1 MVIRQ
6 EDMTYNFMLQVINKH
21 RFPKGYVTVEFG
33 DGPKDM
39 PIQQVL
45 LHLPIWEVYRNFG
58 VVVESCHIHHPI
70 GPVSKKSFVKML
82 SSVYLDL
89 FTIDIDRDG
98 IQALKEQLWY
108 AANYYDDFGTNEL
121 NEYHCSVSLPELSR
135 LVAQKE
141 VKDIIDVDL
150 DETRGTRYI
159 EATLADATDKLIK
172 VLSDKDLLKDNVL
185 LEYQQSGIL
194 NRNQLPQ
201 VLIAFGLRT
210 EINDMVIK
218 KPVTGSSLSGMKDIT
233 ELGIEQQAAR
243 KSVYYSHTAI
253 QTSQYWGRK
262 QQLLACVIKKLYPDF
277 CGTVNTVE
285 FPITAVTA
293 PNCIG
298 KNIWDN
304 GRIVTLLPSNI
315 NNYIDTVVHMFSPT
329 TCRHTDGACSV
340 CYGLLH
346 KNIPEGTNLGIN
358 AASQTVSGVSQ
369 MILSTK
375 HFIKTKSKVYEIPT
389 LAAKYIERGTNGIYF
404 KKDVYKDKEWFV
416 GFYFKDIRGSLTD
429 VNHMVDDL
437 PIPEERFS
445 ELPIMYIKDPEGNII
460 PLELSVE
467 GQSPYFTLQFLLW
480 MKQKYESIQSEETI
494 FWVPMKGCKHIPVFR
509 TTIANDSMMGF
520 VMKVTKFLENGVLTK
535 YKDLSQALQAF
546 STLVYDKVSVNIV
559 QLEVLLKAHLVTGQG
574 NFSIPVVEDPRNVI
588 FDKTVNIVQNRSL
601 SSMLALQGLKKQL
614 SSPYIYTQVRDD
626 NPFDPFFGLK

>member
-1 MVIRQ
+1 MVVRQ
-6 EDMTYNFMLQVINKH
+6 EDMTHDFMLQVINKH
-21 RFPKGYVTVEFG
+21 RFPKGYVTVAFG
-33 DGPKDM
+33 DGNKDM

-45 LHLPIWEVYRNFG
+45 LHLPIWEIYRSFG
-58 VVVESCHIHHPI
+58 IVVESRHIHHPI
-70 GPVSKKSFVKML
+70 GPVSKKSFIKML
-82 SSVYLDL
+82 SAVYLEL
-89 FTIDIDRDG
+89 FISNIDQEG
-98 IQALKEQLWY
+98 IQELKKKLWY

-135 LVAQKE
+135 LVAQEK

-150 DETRGTRYI
+150 DHTRGTRYI
-159 EATLADATDKLIK
+159 EGVMANATENLIK
-172 VLSDKDLLKDNVL
+172 VLSDKKALKDNVL

-233 ELGIEQQAAR
+233 ELGVEQQAAR

-262 QQLLACVIKKLYPDF
+262 QQLLACTVKHLYPDF
-277 CGTVNTVE
+277 CGTTNTVE
-285 FPITAVTA
+285 FPITAA
-293 PNCIG
+293 SAANCIG
-298 KNIWDN
+298 KNILVD
-304 GRIVTLLPSNI
+304 GRIVTLLPNNI
-315 NNYIDTVVHMFSPT
+315 NDYIDTTVQMFSPT
-329 TCRHTDGACSV
+329 TCTHTDGCCSV
-340 CYGLLH
+340 CYGILH
-346 KNIPEGTNLGIN
+346 KNLPVGTNLGIN

-375 HFIKTKSKVYEIPT
+375 HFIKTKSKVYEIPA
-389 LAAKYIERGTNGIYF
+389 LAAKFIERGTNGIYF
-404 KKDVYKDKEWFV
+404 KKDLYKDKDWSV

-445 ELPIMYIKDPEGNII
+445 ELPIMYVKDPEGNII

-480 MKQKYESIQSEETI
+480 MKQKYDSIQSEESL
-494 FWVPMKGCKHIPVFR
+494 FWVPMNGCKHIPVFR

-559 QLEVLLKAHLVTGQG
+559 QLEVLLKAHLVTGRG
-574 NFSIPVVEDPRNVI
+574 NFSIPVVTDTKNVI
-588 FDKTVNIVQNRSL
+588 FDKTVNIVQNRAL

-614 SSPYIYTQVRDD
+614 ASPYIYTQVRDD